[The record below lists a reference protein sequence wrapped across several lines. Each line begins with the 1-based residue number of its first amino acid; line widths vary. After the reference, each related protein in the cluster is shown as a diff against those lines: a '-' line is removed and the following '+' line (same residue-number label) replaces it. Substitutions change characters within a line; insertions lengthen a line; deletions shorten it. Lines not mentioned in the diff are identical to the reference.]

1 MAAASRVLHVVRNW
15 NDISIRARDLAL
27 ELAHDLDH
35 IRDFARN
42 LAVARDL
49 DLDLARDL
57 AVARDLDRNLA
68 VARDLDRALARA
80 FAGAVTRARDLARD
94 LAVARDLAFELAR
107 DLDRDRDLVLNYVQ
121 CRCLQ
126 IINNEY
132 TQAVGAPVAVG
143 EESLASLMDDFTAD
157 DLSDADV
164 REDDI
169 KPTGVRWSD
178 GTTWPAST
186 DINRLKRRSD
196 RQEDGSWII
205 RAGTGDVRENILT

>member
-27 ELAHDLDH
+27 ELAH

-57 AVARDLDRNLA
+57 DRNLA
-68 VARDLDRALARA
+68 VARDRALARA